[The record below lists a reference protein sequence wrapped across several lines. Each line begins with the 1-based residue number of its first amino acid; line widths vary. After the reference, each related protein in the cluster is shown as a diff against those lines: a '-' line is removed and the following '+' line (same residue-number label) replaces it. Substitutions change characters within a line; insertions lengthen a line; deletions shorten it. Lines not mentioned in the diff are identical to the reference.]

1 MAAVGAIVGAV
12 GSVVQGFAGASSANY
27 QAAVA
32 ANNAKI
38 ATQNAQY
45 ALETGN
51 REEEAWR
58 VKAGGLIASQE
69 AAQAA
74 SGIDVSVGSAVD
86 VRRGAR
92 VLEELDALTIKN
104 NAIRRAKDF
113 EAQSAQFSA
122 QEGLYGMEAK
132 NSIFE
137 GILGGV
143 SSLAGAASSVSGKWG
158 SMASPVAYSPSP
170 ASPMGVP
177 SMSGPQPGLS
187 SPLVPRVDLS
197 SNYSRWV

>member
-1 MAAVGAIVGAV
+1 MAAVGALVGAV
-12 GSVVQGFAGASSANY
+12 GSVVQGVAGASSANY

-38 ATQNAQY
+38 AMQNARY
-45 ALETGN
+45 ASETGM

-58 VKAGGLIASQE
+58 IKAGGLIETQR

-92 VLEELDALTIKN
+92 VLEELDALTIRN
-104 NAIRRAKDF
+104 NALRRAKDF
-113 EAQSAQFSA
+113 EAQSMNFRAM
-122 QEGLYGMEAK
+122 EGLSGMEAK

-143 SSLAGAASSVSGKWG
+143 SSLAGAASTVSGKWG
-158 SMASPVAYSPSP
+158 SMASPVGYTPSP
-170 ASPMGVP
+170 TSSMGVP
-177 SMSGPQPGLS
+177 SLTGPQPGLS
-187 SPLVPRVDLS
+187 SPLVPRPTREFD
-197 SNYSRWV
+197 YKQWA